1 MVAVDTIA
9 YALATVAAFIHV
21 YIFYLESMA
30 WRQPRAHRTFGVK
43 SLDDVEALAPIMF
56 NQGFYNLF
64 LALGAMGGVLLGLN
78 GSSVG
83 ESLTLYTMAFMLGAA
98 LVFIASHPKMARGAL
113 IQGLVP
119 ALSFVMLLIA

>member
-1 MVAVDTIA
+1 MVAMDTIA
-9 YALATVAAFIHV
+9 YALAAVAAFIHV

-30 WRQPRAHRTFGVK
+30 WRQPRTHRTFGVK
-43 SLDDVEALAPIMF
+43 SLHDVETLAPIMF

-64 LALGAMGGVLLGLN
+64 LALGAMGGALLGLN

-98 LVFIASHPKMARGAL
+98 LVLIASNPKMTRGAAV
-113 IQGLVP
+113 QGLVP
-119 ALSFVMLLIA
+119 AISFVLLLLA